1 LRPLLIALVAALA
14 GAAAGVAAGG
24 GAALPS
30 AATAASAHGKPR
42 HGMARSHCVRWHVR
56 GHRRVC
62 VRRRPV
68 RHLGAP
74 GKGTQTTPGSGQTT
88 TGGGTGAGG
97 TGGTGAGG
105 TTTGGGTTTTTT
117 GPPPLPSR
125 LAVDEYEVPSYRLHP
140 SHNPVAAGTVEFNV
154 YNFGMDPHTFAIHD
168 AQGHQ
173 IGGVA
178 DVPANQPNTAVVVT
192 ADLAPGTY
200 TLLCTL
206 ANHAQLGMQ
215 ATLTVQ

>member
-1 LRPLLIALVAALA
+1 LRPLLSAVVAALA
-14 GAAAGVAAGG
+14 GAAMGVAAGG
-24 GAALPS
+24 GPGLPT
-30 AATAASAHGKPR
+30 AATAASAHGKTR
-42 HGMARSHCVRWHVR
+42 HGTARRHCTRWHVR
-56 GHRRVC
+56 GHQRVC
-62 VRRRPV
+62 VRRRRV
-68 RHLGAP
+68 HHVGAP
-74 GKGTQTTPGSGQTT
+74 GKGTPTTPGSGQTT
-88 TGGGTGAGG
+88 TGGRTGAGG

-105 TTTGGGTTTTTT
+105 TTTGAGTTTTTT
-117 GPPPLPSR
+117 TPPPLPSR

-192 ADLAPGTY
+192 ANVAPGTY

-206 ANHAQLGMQ
+206 SNHAQLGMQ

>member
-1 LRPLLIALVAALA
+1 LRSLLIALAAALA

-24 GAALPS
+24 ANALPS
-30 AATAASAHGKPR
+30 AATAASAHGKTR
-42 HGMARSHCVRWHVR
+42 HGVGRRHCARWHVR
-56 GHRRVC
+56 GRRRVC

-68 RHLGAP
+68 HHVGAP
-74 GKGTQTTPGSGQTT
+74 GNGTQTTPGSGQTT
-88 TGGGTGAGG
+88 PGG
-97 TGGTGAGG
+97 GGTGAGG
-105 TTTGGGTTTTTT
+105 TTTGGGSTTTTT

-154 YNFGMDPHTFAIHD
+154 YNFGMDPHTFAIRD
-168 AQGHQ
+168 AHGNQ

-178 DVPANQPNTAVVVT
+178 NVPANQPNTAVVVT

-206 ANHAQLGMQ
+206 PNHAQLGMQ
-215 ATLTVQ
+215 ATLTAQ